1 MSIGFPN
8 VIKQTILLA
17 AIPFVLNSIPA
28 PVAGAPGISV
38 VTLNMAR
45 EGSMATVVREVQSV
59 PALRDADILLLQEVK
74 HEPGEPECVAAQ
86 LAARLGLRVAY
97 SPAASG
103 ATDEGLA
110 ILSRYPIKDVR
121 VRPLGAYDLRFHTRA
136 RFAIAAT
143 VDFPGGAVRV
153 FNTHLDTRLNA
164 ADRLAQL
171 APVLRDSAEFSGPA
185 IIGGDFNSNSFH
197 WIGRILPVPAVR
209 SQARDVQDHMTR
221 AGFQTGI
228 PAGETTFDYLGMHLD
243 WIWSRRAK
251 VTASHVYPLQFSDHH
266 AVWTRLQ
273 F

>member
-1 MSIGFPN
+1 
-8 VIKQTILLA
+8 VIKRTILLA
-17 AIPFVLNSIPA
+17 ALPLILS
-28 PVAGAPGISV
+28 GAQSISV

-45 EGSMATVVREVQSV
+45 EGSAAKVEREFQSV
-59 PALRDADILLLQEVK
+59 PAVRDADVLLLQEVK
-74 HEPGEPECVAAQ
+74 HEAGQPECVAAQ
-86 LAARLGLRVAY
+86 LAAHLGLKVAY
-97 SPAASG
+97 SPAESG

-110 ILSRYPIKDVR
+110 ILSRYPIRDVR
-121 VRPLGAYDLRFHTRA
+121 VRPLGNYDLRFHTRK

-143 VDFPGGAVRV
+143 VDLPGGAVRI

-171 APVLRDSAEFSGPA
+171 APVIRDSAGFAGPA
-185 IIGGDFNSNSFH
+185 VIGGDFNSNGFY
-197 WIGRILPVPAVR
+197 WIGRVMPLPAVR
-209 SQARDVQDHMTR
+209 SQAKDVQDYMTR

-251 VTASHVYPLQFSDHH
+251 VTSSHVYPLAFSDHH